1 MQGYPGPAVTL
12 LLSDTDLHALTGFI
26 RPRKQIEWLQ
36 REGFMFR
43 VAADGHPR
51 VDRAHYLK
59 MMGVTDL
66 AAKRRTAPDF
76 STLRAQ
82 GA

>member
-1 MQGYPGPAVTL
+1 ML
-12 LLSDTDLHALTGFI
+12 LDAADLQSLTGFI
-26 RPRKQIEWLQ
+26 RPSKQIEWLQ
-36 REGFMFR
+36 REGFTFR

-76 STLRAQ
+76 STLRA
-82 GA
+82 